1 MSINQNKEMLD
12 NNPIT
17 NIEKEVFS
25 KVSKYFSNNNVNTN
39 NKNNHRQ
46 KHHTDNLYIIYIYFH
61 SGFLPKFQK

>member
-17 NIEKEVFS
+17 KIEKEVFS

-39 NKNNHRQ
+39 NKNNL
-46 KHHTDNLYIIYIYFH
+46 KYDPAVI
-61 SGFLPKFQK
+61 S